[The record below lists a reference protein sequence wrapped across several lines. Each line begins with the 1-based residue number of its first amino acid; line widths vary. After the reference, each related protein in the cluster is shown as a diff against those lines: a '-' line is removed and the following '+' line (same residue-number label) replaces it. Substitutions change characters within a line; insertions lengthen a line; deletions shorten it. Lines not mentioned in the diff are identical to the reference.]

1 MASNPIRSVIVLCVD
16 DDIILSLLQAALEAQ
31 GMGFLAA
38 NNGRD
43 ALEVAAEYR
52 PDGVILDHYLP
63 DMTGG
68 ELAAE
73 IKRICPDTKII
84 MFSALPELPPDA
96 VGFLDAF
103 VYKSEGVRPLL
114 LTLQRILGRP
124 QPEARRFP
132 RYPVRLPLAI
142 IVNRLGSSAVL
153 FGICS
158 NFGEGGIGCTIEGNL
173 VPGEFVQV
181 QGSDSRLDF
190 SLESHAHVRYRK
202 GETYGFAF
210 CDVTPQQQ
218 VEVQRLCQRL
228 ASACELLDE
237 CFIPTFLACTDLGLT
252 PRAVALCRNYGV
264 VVW

>member
-1 MASNPIRSVIVLCVD
+1 MASDPIRRVVVLCVD
-16 DDIILSLLQAALEAQ
+16 DDVIRSLLQSAFEARDIS
-31 GMGFLAA
+31 FLAA
-38 NNGRD
+38 NNGRE
-43 ALEVAAEYR
+43 ALEVAAERR
-52 PDGVILDHYLP
+52 PDGVILNHHLP

-68 ELAAE
+68 ELAAK
-73 IKRICPDTKII
+73 IKRICPDTIII

-103 VYKSEGVRPLL
+103 LHKSEGVRPLL
-114 LTLQRILGRP
+114 LTLQQTLGRL

-142 IVNRLGSSAVL
+142 IVNRFGSSAVL

-158 NFGEGGIGCTIEGNL
+158 SFSEGGIGGTIEGNL

-181 QGSDSRLDF
+181 QGSDSRLNL
-190 SLESHAHVRYRK
+190 SLESHAQVRYRK

-210 CDVTPQQQ
+210 CDVTPQQR

-228 ASACELLDE
+228 ASA
-237 CFIPTFLACTDLGLT
+237 
-252 PRAVALCRNYGV
+252 
-264 VVW
+264 

>member
-114 LTLQRILGRP
+114 LTLQRMLGRL
-124 QPEARRFP
+124 QHEARRFP
-132 RYPVRLPLAI
+132 RYPVRLPLAV
-142 IVNRLGSSAVL
+142 IVNRFGKSAVL
-153 FGICS
+153 FGMCS
-158 NFGEGGIGCTIEGNL
+158 NFGEGGIGGTIEGSL

-181 QGSDSRLDF
+181 RGTDSQRSF
-190 SLESHAHVRYRK
+190 SLESYAQVRYRK
-202 GETYGFAF
+202 EETYGFAF
-210 CDVTPQQQ
+210 CDVTPEQQ

-228 ASACELLDE
+228 AS
-237 CFIPTFLACTDLGLT
+237 T
-252 PRAVALCRNYGV
+252 
-264 VVW
+264 

>member
-1 MASNPIRSVIVLCVD
+1 MASNPLRNVVVLCVD
-16 DDIILSLLQAALEAQ
+16 DEVILSLLQAALEARDI
-31 GMGFLAA
+31 GFLAA
-38 NNGRD
+38 NNGHE
-43 ALEVAAEYR
+43 ALEVAAERR

-103 VYKSEGVRPLL
+103 NHKSEGVRPLL
-114 LTLQRILGRP
+114 LTLLRMLGRL

-132 RYPVRLPLAI
+132 RYPVRLPLAVI
-142 IVNRLGSSAVL
+142 ANRFGKSAVL
-153 FGICS
+153 FGICG
-158 NFGEGGIGCTIEGNL
+158 NFGEGGIGGTIEGNL

-190 SLESHAHVRYRK
+190 SLESHAQVRYRK

-210 CDVTPQQQ
+210 CDVTPPQR

-228 ASACELLDE
+228 ASACEL
-237 CFIPTFLACTDLGLT
+237 
-252 PRAVALCRNYGV
+252 
-264 VVW
+264 